1 LTAPSY
7 ALDDFRA
14 VVREVA
20 SKGVRPCKFVK
31 AAWLRA
37 TEAVKRVIAYL
48 CNTYI
53 ADNNLNAADAK
64 KRAEREAL
72 PTLVTLAAANIGYH
86 AEAALAMIGAKPRTL
101 WNAPRRKRARAG
113 AAALERKSGDY
124 FWRHTRPHLIE
135 EIADALCELVTR
147 PEILETALQAA

>member
-7 ALDDFRA
+7 ALDDFCT

-37 TEAVKRVIAYL
+37 TEAAKVVMAYL
-48 CNTYI
+48 YNKFI
-53 ADNNLNAADAK
+53 ADNLKPEDAK
-64 KRAEREAL
+64 EKAEREAL

-86 AEAALAMIGAKPRTL
+86 AEAALAMIGAEPRTL
-101 WNAPRRKRARAG
+101 WNAPRRKRAEAG
-113 AAALERKSGDY
+113 AAALDNKNGDY
-124 FWRHTRPHLIE
+124 FWRYTRPLLIE
-135 EIADALCELVTR
+135 EIADSLWELVTR